1 MFGCSFLWRSFLFFV
16 FSSATNSVWRGGGGG
31 GGGDVEDFF
40 SIYETPTPL
49 PFSLYRFVKRFV
61 QICSFFVVV
70 VSTFL
75 LLCYSSRERERE
87 RERERD
93 HSLGFWKAGKFSEE
107 KEEEEQVQ
115 RNIDRCARNK
125 IKIK

>member
-16 FSSATNSVWRGGGGG
+16 FSSATNSVWRGG

-87 RERERD
+87 RDREITLSVSGRRA
-93 HSLGFWKAGKFSEE
+93 SFLRKKKKKSKSKGISIGVRETKLK
-107 KEEEEQVQ
+107 
-115 RNIDRCARNK
+115 
-125 IKIK
+125 